1 MHYDMKQSGARIRF
15 FRKQN
20 RCTQEELAK
29 LLSMDRSFLSGI
41 ESGKKGCSVDLFI
54 LSDAYFLFSSAS
66 LMLIRCLCC
75 LPAHFHS
82 HRGGFFLWSWSGF
95 ICLYSLPSSSIYLLM
110 NFCHPLPRAGNGCGD
125 TFHQPFSLSKSS
137 GWFFVMLI

>member
-41 ESGKKGCSVDLFI
+41 ESGKKGCSVDL
-54 LSDAYFLFSSAS
+54 
-66 LMLIRCLCC
+66 
-75 LPAHFHS
+75 
-82 HRGGFFLWSWSGF
+82 
-95 ICLYSLPSSSIYLLM
+95 LYSLPSSSIYLLM
-110 NFCHPLPRAGNGCGD
+110 NL
-125 TFHQPFSLSKSS
+125 SLERNTTEMSAKRKSKI
-137 GWFFVMLI
+137 VYLH

>member
-54 LSDAYFLFSSAS
+54 QFAEFFHISLDELILGAEHNRNVSKEEVKDSISALIEHLESFMAS
-66 LMLIRCLCC
+66 L
-75 LPAHFHS
+75 
-82 HRGGFFLWSWSGF
+82 
-95 ICLYSLPSSSIYLLM
+95 
-110 NFCHPLPRAGNGCGD
+110 
-125 TFHQPFSLSKSS
+125 
-137 GWFFVMLI
+137 

>member
-54 LSDAYFLFSSAS
+54 QFAEFFHIS
-66 LMLIRCLCC
+66 LDELMFWRCSVNWCK
-75 LPAHFHS
+75 S
-82 HRGGFFLWSWSGF
+82 YWMKE
-95 ICLYSLPSSSIYLLM
+95 I
-110 NFCHPLPRAGNGCGD
+110 PLVL
-125 TFHQPFSLSKSS
+125 HQ
-137 GWFFVMLI
+137 